1 MESDDVWICQK
12 TNLVMACF
20 FPSVHKYKDIISS
33 DSQDD
38 KHRQDVEYS
47 NVAEIQ
53 YHPEREIS

>member
-1 MESDDVWICQK
+1 MTSEFAK
-12 TNLVMACF
+12 KNHLVMACF